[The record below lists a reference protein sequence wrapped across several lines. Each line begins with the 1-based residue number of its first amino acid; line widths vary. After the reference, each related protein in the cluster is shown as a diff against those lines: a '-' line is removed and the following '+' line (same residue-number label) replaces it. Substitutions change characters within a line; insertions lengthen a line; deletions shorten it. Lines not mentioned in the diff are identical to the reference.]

1 MSRIRRLRSHRT
13 GTRFAAH
20 DRARAL
26 AAERLDGPLS
36 RPDAAW
42 LSEHLAACHTC
53 RVVANGY
60 ESDRVALRAMRDRTP
75 EPPRDLWARTAA
87 AIERESE
94 TQRGRPRRRT
104 PGRTGPALG
113 VLSGVA
119 VIAVVIGASLMSGGW
134 LNGPATGPGQPTAP
148 PVALASTSA
157 RPGAT
162 PMAVGAGSVGWVG
175 TSADGRLAYNVAAVD
190 EVCPV
195 ERQPDCAE
203 IADRDS
209 RHVEL
214 TIRPKSISQS
224 PVRNEAVV
232 VGSDGSGS
240 DSVLVISLPT
250 AEPSR
255 TPSPTRSPSPTPK
268 ATPTSTPVEAS
279 IEPSASTEPSGSA
292 SEAPASATPEAT
304 ATASATPIEP
314 TARPTATP
322 EPTETPEATVSP
334 TSTPSATLV
343 ANLAI
348 VSGVKVVGQSAS
360 YSPDGSW
367 FAFTARPSDGSSGPD
382 IYVWRVG
389 DELARQITD
398 DHSSVFGSWAG
409 NRLVGS
415 RPLTGGGAAGI
426 AATSFVIDPA
436 TGKETAMDAPVWRPI
451 VDPERRWA
459 VTWDGTLRV
468 DSATH
473 IAGPDKGT
481 LVLRG
486 YSRSGGV
493 ANDGPREVLAD
504 GAASDFDVRWDETG
518 TWLAVWL
525 ADTTDPSIG
534 RLSLVRVDP
543 VSGALDRPH
552 GAPQDVTALPGF
564 SIANGRLAWATP
576 PGQGGEG
583 SRLQIVAWTDD
594 SVGAVESGPIT
605 NVVVIH

>member
-26 AAERLDGPLS
+26 AAERLDGALT
-36 RPDAAW
+36 RFDAAW

-53 RVVANGY
+53 RVVANAY
-60 ESDRVALRAMRDRTP
+60 QSDRLALRAMGDRTP

-87 AIERESE
+87 AIERAPR
-94 TQRGRPRRRT
+94 TQ
-104 PGRTGPALG
+104 PGRSRHGTTGRTARALG

-119 VIAVVIGASLMSGGW
+119 VIAVVIGATVMSGGW
-134 LNGPATGPGQPTAP
+134 LQAPATAPEQPTAP
-148 PVALASTSA
+148 AVALASAST
-157 RPGAT
+157 RPGPT

-209 RHVEL
+209 RHVDL

-279 IEPSASTEPSGSA
+279 IEPSASTEPSGSP

-304 ATASATPIEP
+304 APASATPIEP

-322 EPTETPEATVSP
+322 APTATPEPTVRA

-389 DELARQITD
+389 DELAREITD
-398 DHSSVFGSWAG
+398 DHTSVFGSWAG
-409 NRLVGS
+409 NRIIGS
-415 RPLTGGGAAGI
+415 RPAAGGSASI

-436 TGKETAMDAPVWRPI
+436 SGKETALEAPVWRPI
-451 VDPERRWA
+451 VDPDRRWA
-459 VTWDGTLRV
+459 VTWDGTVRV
-468 DSATH
+468 APDTHSAV
-473 IAGPDKGT
+473 PDKGT

-486 YSRSGGV
+486 YSRAGGI
-493 ANDGPREVLAD
+493 ANDGPSEAVAD
-504 GAASDFDVRWDETG
+504 GAVSDFDVRWDETG

-525 ADTTDPSIG
+525 ADATDPSIG
-534 RLSLVRVDP
+534 RLSLVHLDP

-583 SRLQIVAWTDD
+583 SRLQVVAWTDD

-605 NVVVIH
+605 DVVVIH

>member
-1 MSRIRRLRSHRT
+1 
-13 GTRFAAH
+13 
-20 DRARAL
+20 
-26 AAERLDGPLS
+26 
-36 RPDAAW
+36 
-42 LSEHLAACHTC
+42 
-53 RVVANGY
+53 
-60 ESDRVALRAMRDRTP
+60 MRDRTP
-75 EPPRDLWARTAA
+75 EPPRDLWARTSA
-87 AIERESE
+87 AIEREAAS
-94 TQRGRPRRRT
+94 QGGRPRRSAT
-104 PGRTGPALG
+104 GRPGPALG

-119 VIAVVIGASLMSGGW
+119 VIAVVIGASVMSGGW
-134 LNGPATGPGQPTAP
+134 LNAPATVPAQPTSA
-148 PVALASTSA
+148 PVALGSPSA
-157 RPGAT
+157 RPGPT

-175 TSADGRLAYNVAAVD
+175 TSTDGRLAYNVAAVD

-203 IADRDS
+203 IADGHS
-209 RHVEL
+209 RRVDL

-232 VGSDGSGS
+232 VGTDASGS

-250 AEPSR
+250 AEP
-255 TPSPTRSPSPTPK
+255 TQAPSPTPTK
-268 ATPTSTPVEAS
+268 SPTPTPKPTPTSTPVEPS
-279 IEPSASTEPSGSA
+279 TKPSASTEPSSGA
-292 SEAPASATPEAT
+292 SEPPASATP
-304 ATASATPIEP
+304 EP

-322 EPTETPEATVSP
+322 EPTVSP
-334 TSTPSATLV
+334 TMTPAPTLV

-389 DELARQITD
+389 DDLARAITD

-409 NRLVGS
+409 NRLIGS
-415 RPLTGGGAAGI
+415 RPENAGGSGDITAS
-426 AATSFVIDPA
+426 SFLMDPA
-436 TGKETAMDAPVWRPI
+436 SGKETAIEAPVWRPI
-451 VDPERRWA
+451 VDPEHRWA

-468 DSATH
+468 DPDTH
-473 IAGPDKGT
+473 IAVPDKGS

-493 ANDGPREVLAD
+493 ALDGSSDAVAD
-504 GAASDFDVRWDETG
+504 GVVSDFDVRWDETG

-525 ADTTDPSIG
+525 ADATDPSIG
-534 RLSLVRVDP
+534 RLSLVHLDP

-552 GAPQDVTALPGF
+552 GAPEDVTALPGF

-583 SRLQIVAWTDD
+583 SRLQIVAWTDEA
-594 SVGAVESGPIT
+594 VGAVESRARSQTWWSSTRGAARDGACMRWHVASPSEQARGRNIALARPT
-605 NVVVIH
+605 PRRRRRPSTGASAPQGA